1 MKVSFQNCPF
11 VCTSLLLIGSIIS
24 VSASSTPL
32 IDSTGA
38 LKLGNLPERS
48 SGSGTYVLVSSPGTS
63 SPLLAEE
70 TSDPLSSA
78 SADCLV
84 CRGATLS
91 GTSEAERLS
100 LGTCSLVAGA
110 VIVDGV
116 TVGDLQAGL
125 ADSRHGRTLTALFR
139 ARTQLMEDPRP
150 KQTLIIAVHGSEDS
164 FDKDSIVN
172 EVQHLFQAVAAEKDG
187 SPSFEDTYEI
197 VVTTIEDK
205 NKVCHHLAKVW
216 LVWCNDSAQ
225 MSHDYN
231 FRCFLL
237 LRRLR
242 KTLRPKPR

>member
-1 MKVSFQNCPF
+1 MKVSFPNCAF
-11 VCTSLLLIGSIIS
+11 LSASLLLIGSIAA
-24 VSASSTPL
+24 SAGTPV

-38 LKLGNLPERS
+38 LKLGNLPEPS
-48 SGSGTYVLVSSPGTS
+48 PDSGTYVLVSSPGTS

-70 TSDPLSSA
+70 ASVPLST

-110 VIVDGV
+110 IIVDGV
-116 TVGDLQAGL
+116 TIGDLQAGL

-139 ARTQLMEDPRP
+139 ARTQLMEGPRS

-172 EVQHLFQAVAAEKDG
+172 DVHLLFQAVAAEKEG
-187 SPSFEDTYEI
+187 TPALEEVYEI
-197 VVTTIEDK
+197 VVISAEDES
-205 NKVCHHLAKVW
+205 KVRHITKL
-216 LVWCNDSAQ
+216 
-225 MSHDYN
+225 
-231 FRCFLL
+231 
-237 LRRLR
+237 
-242 KTLRPKPR
+242 